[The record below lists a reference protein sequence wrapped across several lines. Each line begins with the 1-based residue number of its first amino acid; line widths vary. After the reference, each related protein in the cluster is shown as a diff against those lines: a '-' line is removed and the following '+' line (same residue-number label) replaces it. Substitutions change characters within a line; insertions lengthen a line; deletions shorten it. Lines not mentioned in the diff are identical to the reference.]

1 MSAALPDHERPDS
14 SVVRKSIPQSDSQ
27 MEGATQSKS
36 DRGSIAGGAKG
47 NTMAAAQ
54 ASGTDDGT
62 SVRSRQDTRTE
73 GKPVNKQSLD
83 YMLRSGCA
91 GGLAGCTVSVIPFY
105 FIFFYPLAFGE
116 LVVRIMSGM
125 D

>member
-1 MSAALPDHERPDS
+1 MSAAVPDHERPDS
-14 SVVRKSIPQSDSQ
+14 SVVRKSIPQSDSK
-27 MEGATQSKS
+27 MEEATLSKP
-36 DRGSIAGGAKG
+36 DRGSIAGGPKS
-47 NTMAAAQ
+47 NTMA
-54 ASGTDDGT
+54 ASGTDDGA

-105 FIFFYPLAFGE
+105 YFSFALLLLGNWY
-116 LVVRIMSGM
+116 
-125 D
+125 